1 MTQFKKLNRNQ
12 YNHVLPSLTQAW
24 VKFSDKNVEEA
35 TQAIFKSSE
44 LRGNVEVGTSIYS
57 ICHLIKN
64 KPPRT
69 TITTSTIINR
79 DFYRRL

>member
-1 MTQFKKLNRNQ
+1 MTNDN
-12 YNHVLPSLTQAW
+12 VLPSLTQAW

-44 LRGNVEVGTSIYS
+44 LRGNVEVGTSLYS
-57 ICHLIKN
+57 ICHPIKN

-69 TITTSTIINR
+69 TTDSRARNLELRCYYFST
-79 DFYRRL
+79 

>member
-12 YNHVLPSLTQAW
+12 YDHVPPSLTQAW

-44 LRGNVEVGTSIYS
+44 LKKEHLSL
-57 ICHLIKN
+57 CHVIKTN
-64 KPPRT
+64 HPHQH
-69 TITTSTIINR
+69 
-79 DFYRRL
+79 Y